1 MTEWVEATETIAF
14 SIGLKPHEFEQMQ
27 PGEFWRLL
35 EANVKRQQ
43 EQDYRTA
50 YFLSYIIAPYLKDG
64 KTLDIED
71 IVAPLW
77 GKAEERKKQ
86 KQIEMKQQKEKDRA
100 ILEAEF
106 GWALGSE

>member
-1 MTEWVEATETIAF
+1 MAEWVKATEPIAY
-14 SIGLKPHEFEQMQ
+14 SIGLKPNEFEQVQ
-27 PGEFWRLL
+27 PGEFWLLL

-50 YFLSYIIAPYLKDG
+50 YFLSYIIAPYLKNG
-64 KTLDIED
+64 ETLDIED

-77 GKAEERKKQ
+77 GKADERKKQ
-86 KQIEMKQQKEKDRA
+86 KQIEMKQRKEKDRA